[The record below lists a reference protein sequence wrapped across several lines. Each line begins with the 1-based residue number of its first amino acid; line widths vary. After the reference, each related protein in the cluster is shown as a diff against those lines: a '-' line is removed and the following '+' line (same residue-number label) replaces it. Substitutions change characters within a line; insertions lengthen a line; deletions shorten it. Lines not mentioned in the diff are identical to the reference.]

1 MAELFDQL
9 KLKVQALAGSWAAL
23 SALGSF
29 VLYVFGYLAVRFHL
43 TALGIGTDLA
53 VLDERYLFTG
63 AKFLVYLVST
73 IPILLLIAIV
83 ILVPVL
89 LIFWIVRTV
98 RNSVRK
104 RREEKEPSQ
113 EIPPPS
119 RWQRV
124 GSFLGDPRFVAVLAL
139 ILSVAVIQFVMR
151 QCYYFSNLLLATY
164 LPQTSLNLHRLLFDE
179 DGSLRSLYFSALV
192 AVTALTAAL
201 LYYARTKTAEKAVPK
216 FLLFLVAVLVA
227 VQFLLLP
234 VNYGVFIM
242 EKQIPRVTDLGDQ
255 TPLKSGEEAW
265 LVWEGNQGMTY
276 LVVTNTGQAGQVTR
290 KLVTVPKKDFKRLEI
305 IEYDEIISRL
315 FNR

>member
-9 KLKVQALAGSWAAL
+9 KLKFQALAGSWAAL

-43 TALGIGTDLA
+43 TTLGIGTDLA

-73 IPILLLIAIV
+73 IPILLLISI
-83 ILVPVL
+83 IISIPVL
-89 LIFWIVRTV
+89 LIFGIARLI
-98 RNSVRK
+98 RNARQKRK
-104 RREEKEPSQ
+104 EENSDDAET
-113 EIPPPS
+113 PPS
-119 RWQRV
+119 RWQRIRA
-124 GSFLGDPRFVAVLAL
+124 FLSDPRFVALLAL
-139 ILSVAVIQFVMR
+139 LLSVAVIQFVMR
-151 QCYYFSNLLLATY
+151 QCYYFSNLLLATH
-164 LPQTSLNLHRLLFDE
+164 LPSTNLNLHRLLFDE
-179 DGSLRSLYFSALV
+179 DGSLRSLYFSGLV
-192 AVTALTAAL
+192 AATMLTAAL
-201 LYYARTKTAEKAVPK
+201 LHYARTKTTEKAVSK
-216 FLLFLVAVLVA
+216 ALLFLVAILVA

-234 VNYGVFIM
+234 VNYGVFIL

-265 LVWEGNQGMTY
+265 LVWEGAQGMTY
-276 LVVTNTGQAGQVTR
+276 LVLTNTGQASQPSR

-315 FNR
+315 FNQ